1 MTSGPVCVHH
11 SGWATF
17 GEADFI
23 SPFNCGGIKK
33 LDVPR
38 HYIYMVFFTTIRLK
52 LFSMV
57 HEYATHYNTS

>member
-38 HYIYMVFFTTIRLK
+38 HHIYIYILQ
-52 LFSMV
+52 LLD
-57 HEYATHYNTS
+57 